1 VRESECASDEGD
13 AAVTADDKLTPFF
26 DAYEEGYNAG
36 FEEGKKEDTAR
47 VNKLLMALK
56 LISSMSSPMG
66 FAGCPAVAEQALQ
79 EWKESNK
86 K

>member
-13 AAVTADDKLTPFF
+13 AAVTDDKLTPFF

-36 FEEGKKEDTAR
+36 FEEGKKEDAAR
-47 VNKLLMALK
+47 VEKLLRALNI
-56 LISSMSSPMG
+56 ISVMISPMG

-79 EWKESNK
+79 EWKK
-86 K
+86 KHD